1 LDPIP
6 PTHLA
11 KPSTHITIA
20 PPALRHIGDR
30 AVRISA
36 TI

>member
-1 LDPIP
+1 MP

-11 KPSTHITIA
+11 EPSTHITIA
-20 PPALRHIGDR
+20 PPALRQIGDR
-30 AVRISA
+30 YVRISA